1 MESNSSQLAEL
12 EGKLSKVT
20 LELTS
25 HKIELHKTRGYLQCI
40 LQNARDLI
48 FATDAEGV
56 VISYSKGGEKVLG
69 YPLEEVLGRSIGS
82 FARDPDVFSPVIATC
97 HKDGS
102 SVVHDVAF
110 RHMEGKTV
118 YCNVS
123 LMSLTNREGQRVG
136 TVGICQDITRRKK
149 LQEDLIQLDRLAEI
163 GRIAAGVAHEINN
176 PVAVIK
182 EAAGW
187 VKEVVADAEGLNPD
201 DRKELEESIKK
212 ISAQTRRC
220 RNITH
225 KLLGFARESAPTK
238 TEFDVHE
245 VLEDTIDFLKSELKY
260 TTIKVARNFAKGP
273 LSVNS
278 DSRLLEQVFVNIFTN
293 AIHALGEKG
302 AENGRIEIQTHKRN
316 SDVEIKI
323 EDNAGGI
330 PEKDQEKIFEL
341 FYTTKPPGKG
351 TGLGLPIC
359 RNIVRNL
366 GGDITLEST
375 VDVGTAFNI
384 RIPVS

>member
-20 LELTS
+20 RELTS

-102 SVVHDVAF
+102 AVVHDVAF

-225 KLLGFARESAPTK
+225 KLLGFARDSAPTK
-238 TEFDVHE
+238 TAFDVHE

-260 TTIKVARNFAKGP
+260 TTIKVDRNFAEGP

-278 DSRLLEQVFVNIFTN
+278 DSRLLEQVFVNIITN

-316 SDVEIKI
+316 SDVEIII

-330 PEKDQEKIFEL
+330 PEKDQEMIFEL

-375 VDVGTAFNI
+375 VDVGTAFKI